1 MRKIRRIISL
11 WMALAIPL
19 MAWPSPVE
27 ITNIN
32 ANTVQIK
39 FRLDT
44 WRLYTESFS
53 SGQRF
58 QYISMANEDE
68 YGITVDEGYPELP
81 QITVFIAAPQS
92 ATGCSVSYTMPTK
105 GSRTLSYK
113 IRPFY
118 DYEIGAEAPAV
129 IPFNESYY
137 SGAESPHL
145 ELFELSEIY
154 EVMDQKAV
162 AFTIYPFL
170 YTPAT
175 NQLID
180 IQSVT
185 FTLTF
190 SGSATK
196 APVVSTE
203 TREGYLAGYFE
214 NYSNNAVKGEVK
226 KGNYLIIAPP
236 EYKDAVSI
244 FAAYKNSLGFDSR
257 VATTDVTGNTPS
269 QVKTYV
275 KNLGANGFRP
285 DFILLVGDIEK
296 IKASGSEYTGLFSDP
311 LTDQGYRKHSG
322 SEFVYGDYFVGRWPA
337 ANQQEVV
344 NIINRTIAMEYKF
357 STLSPS
363 AFILRGNDNDS
374 KWEKKTTN
382 AINDAISNGFTPQGY
397 TCSKYFY
404 NSIPRN
410 EVVSA
415 LQSNTTHSTIFYIG
429 HGSIFSFRYHTQ
441 QYIFSE
447 DIYGI
452 GISPMVWSYS
462 CKTGFYK
469 RCFWNMGSDTINFTS
484 LLTYN
489 PSFGIVSFFGPST
502 DVLIKHANFLVQRV
516 SGYAMKRTEQLGPM
530 IHMGMDRFRS
540 RCKRI
545 GTQTGSANSAMKSFN
560 LMGDPAFQR
569 EGLEEIPENINMGGD
584 VYCISG
590 IDVTFRAKQEIKI
603 DGNFVVKSGA
613 KLTLIAPNVVLDE
626 GFTVEEG
633 GELCILNE

>member
-1 MRKIRRIISL
+1 MKKIRRIISL

-19 MAWPSPVE
+19 TAWSSPVE

-32 ANTVQIK
+32 AHTVQIK

-58 QYISMANEDE
+58 QYISMANEDK
-68 YGITVDEGYPELP
+68 YGITADEGYPELP

-118 DYEIGAEAPAV
+118 DYEIGAEAPTV
-129 IPFNESYY
+129 ILFNEDYY
-137 SGAESPHL
+137 SGVESPHL
-145 ELFELSEIY
+145 DLFELSEIY

-162 AFTIYPFL
+162 AFTIYPFI

-180 IQSVT
+180 IQSVI

-196 APVVSTE
+196 APMASTE

-214 NYSNNAVKGEVK
+214 NYNKAVKGDVK
-226 KGNYLIIAPP
+226 KGNYLIIAPA
-236 EYKDAVSI
+236 EYKEAVSI

-257 VATTDVTGNTPS
+257 VATTDVTGNTPA

-296 IKASGSEYTGLFSDP
+296 IKAGGKTDPNDKSNP
-311 LTDQGYRKHSG
+311 LTDQGYRKHSDDK
-322 SEFVYGDYFVGRWPA
+322 FVYGDYFVGRWPVE
-337 ANQQEVV
+337 NKQEVV
-344 NIINRTIAMEYKF
+344 NAINRTIAMEYKY
-357 STLSPS
+357 STILPHALLVQGYGTSKEKEYRNKALETAIKDGLNPRNYTYTKLYEGNVSYNTVKNTLSMNTGS
-363 AFILRGNDNDS
+363 AI
-374 KWEKKTTN
+374 
-382 AINDAISNGFTPQGY
+382 
-397 TCSKYFY
+397 
-404 NSIPRN
+404 
-410 EVVSA
+410 V
-415 LQSNTTHSTIFYIG
+415 IFSG
-429 HGSIFSFRYHTQ
+429 HGNPTQ
-441 QYIFSE
+441 WGFLSQSGDLESDMISGDAF
-447 DIYGI
+447 
-452 GISPMVWSYS
+452 SPMAWGFS
-462 CKTGFYK
+462 CQTGFYK
-469 RCFWNMGSDTINFTS
+469 RIWHGGMKYNFSSIIGVNSSVGLVSYFGSSINV
-484 LLTYN
+484 LTTH
-489 PSFGIVSFFGPST
+489 S
-502 DVLIKHANFLVQRV
+502 KFLVERV
-516 SGYAMKRTEQLGPM
+516 LGYGMKQEKLLAPM
-530 IHMGMDRFRS
+530 VHAGMERYRS
-540 RCKRI
+540 YCKPRRPKK
-545 GTQTGSANSAMKSFN
+545 ADMYMKSFN

-569 EGLEEIPENINMGGD
+569 EGLNDIPENITMGGD

-590 IDVTFRAKQEIKI
+590 IDVIFKAKQEIKI
-603 DGNFVVKSGA
+603 NGDFVVKSGA
-613 KLTLIAPNVVLDE
+613 KLTLIAPNVILDE